1 MSVNTISIVRA
12 VILFASAKNLDCS
25 SGDENMTTVAATLD
39 ANQWVVGRWVENC
52 FLLELFSLSTC
63 PKHSFSLPMQPGY

>member
-25 SGDENMTTVAATLD
+25 SGDENMKTVAATLE
-39 ANQWVVGRWVENC
+39 ANQCVVGSVMVS
-52 FLLELFSLSTC
+52 LKLELKILF
-63 PKHSFSLPMQPGY
+63 PGC